1 MHCMCNAC
9 TCTFVCCVCIYN
21 APYVMQMWIA
31 SWEAS
36 FHMHAVSAGSA
47 LVGRAT
53 CKYTFELTQMRNH
66 MHVANAAS
74 VSVGVAM

>member
-1 MHCMCNAC
+1 
-9 TCTFVCCVCIYN
+9 
-21 APYVMQMWIA
+21 MWIA